1 MFPEDDHRL
10 DRTWTLME
18 KLTNFV
24 VKAPSDLIG
33 IQFEGISEVSIVFDN
48 CGYTSY
54 SLRH

>member
-33 IQFEGISEVSIVFDN
+33 IQFEGISEVSIVFDSR
-48 CGYTSY
+48 GYTSC
-54 SLRH
+54 SLMY